1 MEVIREQRLA
11 SELANGT
18 HKVGQLELTRY
29 YELVE
34 ILGEPTYSEESF
46 DGKIQVE
53 WVIQYGE
60 EFFTIYDW
68 KTFDRNYTLNSLSV
82 WSVGGNTDP
91 REFIRE
97 IYALTNALL
106 EDGK

>member
-11 SELANGT
+11 DELANGT
-18 HKVGQLELTRY
+18 HKVGDLTDIHY
-29 YELVE
+29 EELVE
-34 ILGEPTYSEESF
+34 IFGQPTYSEESF